1 MTKIANKQAK
11 MTQEKYIV
19 NRNRPQDE
27 TNVEIRRQVLLAWK
41 IRLEYLKN
49 IIIIMA
55 HKGNLSRELETK
67 K

>member
-1 MTKIANKQAK
+1 

>member
-1 MTKIANKQAK
+1 

-27 TNVEIRRQVLLAWK
+27 TNVEIRRQDLLAWK